1 MEQPFNVT
9 IITFTG
15 NVIDNQKEFNILSE
29 IAYGN
34 YDDALKAYNAIKLN
48 SFNQHKAIIKDDVV
62 LIATFEN

>member
-34 YDDALKAYNAIKLN
+34 YDDALKAYNEIKLN